1 MEIGLDPC
9 DAQAIQGGLLFVRS
23 GISGEAKVMSDP
35 LNPGAVLAQ
44 YLGGMNLADAAAKIG
59 IGQEH
64 LSNLLTGVAGID
76 ASLATKLARAF
87 GTSAELWLDLQAAF
101 EAWPPLAPAR
111 DKSVQDLK
119 DMFKA
124 SPAIEVSI
132 SQMRQGPPV
141 DDMVDWDRI
150 APVGREFGSP
160 DYERLAELDNLACE
174 ALGSLPKARR
184 WLDTPHDK
192 LDGLAPEEV
201 AETPEGFARVKA
213 LLSKPQ

>member
-1 MEIGLDPC
+1 MSTPTALGIVL
-9 DAQAIQGGLLFVRS
+9 ARYFGGLS
-23 GISGEAKVMSDP
+23 
-35 LNPGAVLAQ
+35 
-44 YLGGMNLADAAAKIG
+44 LADAAAKIG

-64 LSNLLTGVAGID
+64 LSNLIAGAAGID

-101 EAWPPLAPAR
+101 ELEPPSAPAR
-111 DKSVQDLK
+111 DKSVQDFK
-119 DMFKA
+119 GMFKV
-124 SPAIEVSI
+124 SPVIEVSI
-132 SQMRQGPPV
+132 QQMRQSPPV
-141 DDMVDWDRI
+141 DGMPDWDSM

-174 ALGSLPKARR
+174 ALGDLLKARR

-192 LDGLAPEEV
+192 LDGLAPEKV

-213 LLSKPQ
+213 LLSKAQ

>member
-1 MEIGLDPC
+1 
-9 DAQAIQGGLLFVRS
+9 
-23 GISGEAKVMSDP
+23 MSDP
-35 LNPGAVLAQ
+35 PKPGAVLAQ
-44 YLGGMNLADAAAKIG
+44 YLGGMSLADAAAKIG

-64 LSNLLTGVAGID
+64 LSNLITGTANVD
-76 ASLATKLARAF
+76 TSLATKLARAF

-101 EAWPPLAPAR
+101 EAWLRLAPPR

-119 DMFKA
+119 GIFKV
-124 SPAIEVSI
+124 SPGIEVSI
-132 SQMRQGPPV
+132 QQMRQGPPV
-141 DDMVDWDRI
+141 DDMADWDSM

-174 ALGSLPKARR
+174 ALGDLLNARR

-192 LDGLAPEEV
+192 LDGLAPEKV

-213 LLSKPQ
+213 LLCKVQ